1 MLTNARNIC
10 RNTDKAMT
18 QAAEGNDCIRLVT
31 LQPLVITEQ
40 LKEDISK
47 MRQTKACCDLK
58 CTNEVLCGT
67 RTCFTMLC
75 GRAWP
80 LMELESIRVCCEKI
94 NFIETNC
101 CVKKCVKEI

>member
-47 MRQTKACCDLK
+47 MR
-58 CTNEVLCGT
+58 
-67 RTCFTMLC
+67 
-75 GRAWP
+75 
-80 LMELESIRVCCEKI
+80 
-94 NFIETNC
+94 
-101 CVKKCVKEI
+101 